1 MDEASAVELEELFK
15 HIKGDVANRNFNS
28 LLNKSYEMLEKAKQY
43 NSKLYMARAYSHI
56 GYCFYFDSVLP
67 KALIYFEKSRYN
79 YSSAI
84 AKSSYSQEY
93 AIVLNSLGILHK
105 LEGDYLS
112 SIKTL
117 NYSLDYSER
126 FKVTNSSAYSN
137 IGTLYFNN
145 QEYGIAKEYFEI
157 AYDIATDPTENFKRK
172 KFLTNKAHCCVKIG
186 ELNEA
191 KKIYNKTL
199 KYYEDTFDIEF
210 IIATYKGLG
219 EIAIQD
225 RELSKAEKYFLKAL
239 ETSKNK
245 NFTFH
250 YVDLLIDLA
259 EIYSRTKRVREE
271 EKILRLANIV
281 AVKSNMAHYPK
292 ALERLQGFYERV
304 KNYEMAEL
312 ILKRRRNHLNSLV
325 RREQQKEFIEFK
337 NDFDEQ
343 MNRRFLNR
351 EYSFRKNLERTNRD
365 FQIAVQEHGNL
376 EFRFNRIKEQLLP
389 DYIFN
394 TLQSI
399 QLQSIK
405 GDLLAASDFVADFA
419 SLMRR
424 VLKNSRLK
432 RIRITDEMDL
442 IDDYLRLEQRR
453 FNNIFTYDIQILPS
467 NSVKE
472 FLIVPFVLQSFLKN
486 FLKDRNEELFN
497 TNRITMQV
505 KCSEFFLTAWIVIE
519 TSLSHKMQEDLVN
532 NYTKSN
538 LENYFEQCKLFWEV
552 DEYSSQVKSHDSKG
566 LNLKHVFSMTL
577 DYKNESTIFDSN

>member
-15 HIKGDVANRNFNS
+15 HIKGDVANKNFKS
-28 LLNKSYEMLEKAKQY
+28 ILNKSYEMLEKAKQY
-43 NSKLYMARAYSHI
+43 NSKLYMARAYGHI

-79 YSSAI
+79 YSIAI
-84 AKSSYSQEY
+84 DKSSYSKEY
-93 AIVLNSLGILHK
+93 AIVLNSLGILYK

-137 IGTLYFNN
+137 IGTVYFNN
-145 QEYGIAKEYFEI
+145 QEFGIAKEYFEI
-157 AYDIATDPTENFKRK
+157 AYDIATDPTEIFKRK

-186 ELNEA
+186 DLNEA
-191 KKIYNKTL
+191 KKIYIKTL
-199 KYYEDTFDIEF
+199 KYYEDSNDVEF

-219 EIAIQD
+219 EIALQD
-225 RELSKAEKYFLKAL
+225 SELSKAEKYFLKGL

-250 YVDLLIDLA
+250 YVEILLNLA
-259 EIYSRTKRVREE
+259 EIYSRTKRLREE
-271 EKILRLANIV
+271 EKILRLANIL
-281 AVKSNMAHYPK
+281 AAKSNMAHYPK
-292 ALERLQGFYERV
+292 AMERLQRFYERV
-304 KNYEMAEL
+304 KNYERAEL
-312 ILKRRRNHLNSLV
+312 TLKRRKNHIHSLM
-325 RREQQKEFIEFK
+325 RREQQNEFIEFK
-337 NDFDEQ
+337 NDFDQQ
-343 MNRRFLNR
+343 MSSRFLNR

-365 FQIAVQEHGNL
+365 FKIAVQKHGNL

-389 DYIFN
+389 EYIFN

-405 GDLLAASDFVADFA
+405 GNLLAASDFVADFA

-424 VLKNSRLK
+424 VLKNSRLN
-432 RIRITDEMDL
+432 RVSIADEMDL

-453 FNNIFTYDIQILPS
+453 LDNIFTYDIQVLPS
-467 NSVKE
+467 NSGEE
-472 FLIVPFVLQSFLKN
+472 FFIVPFVLQSFLKN
-486 FLKDRNEELFN
+486 FLLDWKEELLN

-505 KCSEFFLTAWIVIE
+505 KCSEDYLSAWIMIE
-519 TSLSHKMQEDLVN
+519 TSLSHNMQEEIVN

-538 LENYFEQCKLFWEV
+538 LENYFGHCRLLWEV
-552 DEYSSQVKSHDSKG
+552 DEYSSRVKSPDGKA
-566 LNLKHVFSMTL
+566 LNLKQVFSMTL
-577 DYKNESTIFDSN
+577 DYKNEDIIFDSN